1 MIHNGRVKFEKTM
14 REGTILKRYKRF
26 LADVRFAGESGV
38 EVVHVPNTGSM
49 KTCWEPGQ
57 TVLCSDENNPKRKL
71 RYTLQMVHNGES
83 WIMVNTSLTN
93 ALAAE
98 AVGGGVVEELVGYD
112 KMKRE
117 VKTGDSRIDLLL
129 EGGRGQC
136 YVEVKNVTL
145 KGDGGAALFPD
156 AVSTRGQ
163 KHLRELMALKE
174 SGHRACMLYI
184 VSREDVDFFA
194 PAAEID
200 PDYATLLLESHRAG
214 VEILAYQGQ
223 FGPTGAKIVK
233 GMDVRL
239 A

>member
-1 MIHNGRVKFEKTM
+1 M
-14 REGTILKRYKRF
+14 REGVILKRYKRF
-26 LADVRFAGESGV
+26 LADVRFVGESEV

-57 TVLCSDENNPKRKL
+57 MVLCSDENNPKRKL

-98 AVGGGVVEELVGYD
+98 AVDGGVVGELSGYD
-112 KMKRE
+112 HMKRE

-129 EGGRGQC
+129 EGKEGRC

-145 KGDGGAALFPD
+145 KGDGRAALFPD

-163 KHLRELMALKE
+163 KHLRELMTLRE
-174 SGHRACMLYI
+174 SGVRACMLYI

-194 PAAEID
+194 PAVDID
-200 PDYATLLLESHRAG
+200 PEYAALLGDSRRAG
-214 VEILAYQGQ
+214 VEILAYQGR
-223 FGPTGAKIVK
+223 FDSTAAEVVK
-233 GMDVRL
+233 RMDVRL
-239 A
+239 P

>member
-1 MIHNGRVKFEKTM
+1 MKFEKTM
-14 REGTILKRYKRF
+14 REGIILKRYKRF
-26 LADVRFAGESGV
+26 LADVRFSGEKDIQ
-38 EVVHVPNTGSM
+38 VVHVPNTGSM

-57 TVLCSDENNPKRKL
+57 KVLCSDENNPKRKL

-98 AVGGGVVEELVGYD
+98 AIERGVIGELRDYPRLS
-112 KMKRE
+112 RE

-129 EGGRGQC
+129 ERGREQC

-145 KGDGGAALFPD
+145 KGEGRAALFPD

-163 KHLRELMALKE
+163 KHLRELMALKGA
-174 SGHRACMLYI
+174 GHRACMLYI

-194 PAAEID
+194 PAGEID
-200 PDYATLLLESHRAG
+200 PDYAALLSQARQSG
-214 VEILAYQGQ
+214 VEILAWQGK
-223 FGPTGAKIVK
+223 FDTSGAEVTKK
-233 GMDVRL
+233 MEVRVL
-239 A
+239 